1 MVMAEELMR
10 QFEQRLADLRH
21 ELLRNLNNSR
31 PLNLDSASRLVDV
44 FNSRLVTFQ
53 HEFLSMVA
61 TIRGNVTQKI
71 AGSAFEIPES
81 AEKLPQL
88 KAVVAGVVAAL
99 VTWFAM
105 THLVAGYSSSWWNPI
120 EWIWPRSVTLA
131 EMVGKWIGQPP
142 EFATLAVTLL
152 AAVAVFYLVRRL
164 TAGWED
170 RRLYRSIIRQFDE
183 IIAPELRNW
192 ARSVIRD

>member
-10 QFEQRLADLRH
+10 QFEQGLAELKH

-44 FNSRLVTFQ
+44 FNARLVNFQ
-53 HEFLSMVA
+53 HTFLSAVA
-61 TIRGNVTQKI
+61 TCRGNVNKKI
-71 AGSAFEIPES
+71 ADLAIHIPENS
-81 AEKLPQL
+81 PQL
-88 KAVVAGVVAAL
+88 NPTVAGVIAAL

-105 THLVAGYSSSWWNPI
+105 TLLVVDYSGIFWRQP
-120 EWIWPRSVTLA
+120 VTLA
-131 EMVGKWIGQPP
+131 TKLGELTGLPGGFVAI
-142 EFATLAVTLL
+142 L
-152 AAVAVFYLVRRL
+152 AAVAVFCLVGRL